1 MAGSVL
7 ALAVL
12 VVLPLTFLVWGSV
25 NTDGHL
31 TLAHFRDAV
40 SSRLYTQAL
49 RNSLILGI
57 STAVLSVAVGLPLAW
72 AVGRTNVPGKQQRVQ
87 LESSVRAYELRRG
100 PWRSRRRGRSRS
112 WKRIARG

>member
-12 VVLPLTFLVWGSV
+12 VVLPLAFLVWGSI

-49 RNSLILGI
+49 RN
-57 STAVLSVAVGLPLAW
+57 
-72 AVGRTNVPGKQQRVQ
+72 
-87 LESSVRAYELRRG
+87 
-100 PWRSRRRGRSRS
+100 
-112 WKRIARG
+112 